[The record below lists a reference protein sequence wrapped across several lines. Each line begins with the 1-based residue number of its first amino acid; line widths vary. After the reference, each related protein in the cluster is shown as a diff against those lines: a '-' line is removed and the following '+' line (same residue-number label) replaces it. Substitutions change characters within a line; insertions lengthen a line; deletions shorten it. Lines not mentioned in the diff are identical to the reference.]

1 MSIEKETA
9 IAPDVIPERWVRH
22 WKFGVGRV
30 IERIDQDQ
38 GELPKFSFPRVRVE
52 FTKHGSKWLAL
63 RLARLE
69 VLQDVYHAGYLSQSS
84 FAYSERNGP
93 IGEIRLAP
101 LPEKKKKF
109 QKYTSE
115 FMQDT
120 YTAGNLSTFFEKL
133 ATRIEQGEELCPTL
147 LMKIQFWPLSE
158 FARLKFR
165 LWFLE
170 RIYADFASKNQQEWL
185 PSLKK
190 LKHLL
195 RQRISLKDE
204 ETRKQLNHEAEILAT
219 KLYNSQPGTKRIS
232 IHASRR
238 IGPDQRLLFAERIA
252 KSMNWRMVSGAWDYF
267 IVVDWI
273 CKQPDYRYRF
283 IPSATDKLRFLANY
297 WREFSI
303 RRGRPRLNRY
313 RQFLAILR
321 NVADK
326 FSNSAEHYHCMWCAL
341 NPNQVEI
348 DLLTGKV
355 TPEPFA
361 ILRNE
366 ILAGMCR
373 DTLAR
378 NIKTLGIRLE
388 SAILLLVPTNRPNWN
403 GFDVIVTATT
413 DTSRTISVKYES

>member
-30 IERIDQDQ
+30 IERTEQ
-38 GELPKFSFPRVRVE
+38 GDLPKFSFPRVKVE
-52 FTKHGSKWLAL
+52 FTKDGAKWLAL

-69 VLQDVYHAGYLSQSS
+69 VLQDVYHAAYLAQSS

-93 IGEIRLAP
+93 IGEICLSP
-101 LPEKKKKF
+101 LPEKKNKVQKF
-109 QKYTSE
+109 TSE
-115 FMQDT
+115 FMRDT
-120 YTAGNLSTFFEKL
+120 YTTGNLSTFLEKL

-158 FARLKFR
+158 FTRLKFR

-185 PSLKK
+185 PDLRK

-204 ETRKQLNHEAEILAT
+204 ETRKQLHHEAEILAT
-219 KLYNSQPGTKRIS
+219 KLYNSQPDTKRIS

-252 KSMNWRMVSGAWDYF
+252 KSMDWRTVSGAWDYF

-283 IPSATDKLRFLANY
+283 TPSATDKLQFLATY
-297 WREFSI
+297 WRECSV
-303 RRGRPRLNRY
+303 RRGRLRLNRY
-313 RQFLAILR
+313 RQFLATLR

-326 FSNSAEHYHCMWCAL
+326 FSNSAAHYQCMWCDL
-341 NPNQVEI
+341 KPNQVEI

-355 TPEPFA
+355 APEPFV
-361 ILRNE
+361 IWRNE
-366 ILAGMCR
+366 VLARMCR

-388 SAILLLVPTNRPNWN
+388 SARLLLIPTDKPNWD
-403 GFDVIVTATT
+403 GFDIIVTATT
-413 DTSRTISVKYES
+413 DDARTFYVKY

>member
-30 IERIDQDQ
+30 IERIEQ
-38 GELPKFSFPRVRVE
+38 GDLPKFSFPRVRVE
-52 FTKHGSKWLAL
+52 FTKDGSKWLAL
-63 RLARLE
+63 RLAQLE
-69 VLQDVYHAGYLSQSS
+69 VLQDVYHAAYLAKSS
-84 FAYSERNGP
+84 FAYGERNGP
-93 IGEIRLAP
+93 VGEIRLAP
-101 LPEKKKKF
+101 LPEKNKKIQRF
-109 QKYTSE
+109 TSA
-115 FMQDT
+115 FMQDAH
-120 YTAGNLSTFFEKL
+120 TAGNLSTFLEKL

-165 LWFLE
+165 LWVLE
-170 RIYADFASKNQQEWL
+170 RIYANFASRNQRSWL
-185 PSLKK
+185 PDLRRLKN
-190 LKHLL
+190 LL

-204 ETRKQLNHEAEILAT
+204 ETRKRLHYDAEIIAT
-219 KLYNSQPGTKRIS
+219 KFYNYQPGTKRIS

-238 IGPDQRLLFAERIA
+238 TGPDQRLLFAEQIA
-252 KSMNWRMVSGAWDYF
+252 KSLDWGAISGSWDYF

-283 IPSATDKLRFLANY
+283 TPLATDKLRFLAKY

-313 RQFLAILR
+313 RQFLSILR
-321 NVADK
+321 NIADK
-326 FSNSAEHYHCMWCAL
+326 FSVSAAHYHFMWCDL
-341 NPNQVEI
+341 KPSQIEI

-355 TPEPFA
+355 APEPFA

-366 ILAGMCR
+366 ILAGMYQ

-388 SAILLLVPTNRPNWN
+388 SAILLLVPTDRLNWD
-403 GFDVIVTATT
+403 GFDIVVTAKT
-413 DTSRTISVKYES
+413 DDSRIVSIKY